1 MEFVGLFEAS
11 LSALALILTFFNY
24 LISLRL
30 KSIETRIE
38 KLEIFEKSALKNFE
52 ILHKISGQIEILIK
66 ELNTF
71 RRVK

>member
-1 MEFVGLFEAS
+1 MFEVS
-11 LSALALILTFFNY
+11 VSALDLILTFFNY

-71 RRVK
+71 RKAK